1 MPDSEENEM
10 LGTLRTLFA
19 GASARAEETLRD
31 TYAVELIDQ
40 KIREADDGLRAAK
53 ATLASLIQRQRSE
66 ARLAEALAGRIEDLT
81 ARARAALMAGN
92 DGLATEAA
100 QAIAGME
107 NELALRRDT
116 LARLDARVT
125 RLTAGVEAMHRRLI
139 DLRQGAM
146 QARAIRREQAAMA
159 GLRGGQ
165 PSAADEA
172 QALIDRVLGA
182 DDPGERAEI
191 LDTID
196 RGLSQAGLVDR
207 MAEAGFG
214 AAPRSTAASVLDRLK
229 ARA

>member
-1 MPDSEENEM
+1 MPESEENEM
-10 LGTLRTLFA
+10 LGTFRTLFA

-66 ARLAEALAGRIEDLT
+66 SKLAEALAGRIDDLT
-81 ARARAALMAGN
+81 ARARAALVAGN
-92 DGLATEAA
+92 DALATEAA
-100 QAIAGME
+100 QAIATME
-107 NELALRRDT
+107 NELALRRET

-159 GLRGGQ
+159 GMRGQ
-165 PSAADEA
+165 PAAADEA

-214 AAPRSTAASVLDRLK
+214 TAPRSTAAAVLERLK
-229 ARA
+229 TGA

>member
-1 MPDSEENEM
+1 MPESEENEM
-10 LGTLRTLFA
+10 LGTFRTLFA
-19 GASARAEETLRD
+19 GASARAEEGLRD

-40 KIREADDGLRAAK
+40 KIREADEGLRAAK

-66 ARLAEALAGRIEDLT
+66 AKLAEALAGRIDDLT
-81 ARARAALMAGN
+81 ARARAALLAGN
-92 DGLATEAA
+92 EALATEAA

-107 NELALRRDT
+107 NELALRRET
-116 LARLDARVT
+116 LAWLDARVT

-146 QARAIRREQAAMA
+146 QARAIRREQAAIA
-159 GLRGGQ
+159 GMRGR
-165 PSAADEA
+165 PAAADEA

-191 LDTID
+191 LSGID
-196 RGLSQAGLVDR
+196 RGLNQAGLVDR

-214 AAPRSTAASVLDRLK
+214 TAPRSTAATVLDRLK
-229 ARA
+229 AGA

>member
-1 MPDSEENEM
+1 M
-10 LGTLRTLFA
+10 LGTFRTLFA

-66 ARLAEALAGRIEDLT
+66 VRLAEALAGRIEDLT
-81 ARARAALMAGN
+81 ARARAALLAGN
-92 DGLATEAA
+92 EALATEAA
-100 QAIAGME
+100 QAIATME
-107 NELALRRDT
+107 NELALRRET
-116 LARLDARVT
+116 LARLEARVT

-159 GLRGGQ
+159 GMRGQ
-165 PSAADEA
+165 PDAAEEA

-191 LDTID
+191 LSGID

-214 AAPRSTAASVLDRLK
+214 AAPRSTAAAVLNRLK
-229 ARA
+229 AGT

>member
-1 MPDSEENEM
+1 M
-10 LGTLRTLFA
+10 LGTLKTLFA

-66 ARLAEALAGRIEDLT
+66 TKLAEALAGRIDDLT
-81 ARARAALMAGN
+81 ARARAALLAGN
-92 DGLATEAA
+92 ETLAAEAA

-107 NELALRRDT
+107 NELTLRRET

-146 QARAIRREQAAMA
+146 QARAIRRERAAMA
-159 GLRGGQ
+159 GMRGGQ
-165 PSAADEA
+165 PAAADEA
-172 QALIDRVLGA
+172 QALIDRVLGT

-191 LDTID
+191 LSGID
-196 RGLSQAGLVDR
+196 RGLNQSGLVDR

-214 AAPRSTAASVLDRLK
+214 AAPRSTAAQVLDRLK
-229 ARA
+229 AGA